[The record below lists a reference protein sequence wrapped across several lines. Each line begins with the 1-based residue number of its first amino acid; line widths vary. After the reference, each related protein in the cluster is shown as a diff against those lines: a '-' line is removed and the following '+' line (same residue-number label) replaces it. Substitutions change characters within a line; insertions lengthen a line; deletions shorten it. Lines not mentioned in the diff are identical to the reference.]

1 MHLSIRSVPTH
12 PLGPDLPPPEAPPPV
27 HPMSAILILKP
38 DTLYAAILRQHLL
51 AVYPVARIEAVAT
64 VAAAQEKLATARY
77 DLLVTGVGPQLGGD
91 VLDLLSACQG
101 PASRV
106 RRTLVIASPSDY
118 RELSTLRL
126 LGVPAVFDSTTESP
140 EQFTAAVR
148 AVADGKCYW
157 SASILAFMQRSRAT
171 PNAIFALLT
180 NFEQVVLS
188 VIGDGCD
195 DVVAAEELGVTVA
208 TVSAVRRGLHRKLGV
223 QHRGELV
230 RVAAQQGFI
239 RFTPVGVERPG
250 YGLLRASYHG
260 RRTKPTAAAES
271 AAAAG
276 K

>member
-1 MHLSIRSVPTH
+1 
-12 PLGPDLPPPEAPPPV
+12 
-27 HPMSAILILKP
+27 MSAILILKP

-51 AVYPVARIEAVAT
+51 AVYPAARIEAVAS
-64 VAAAQEKLATARY
+64 VAAAQEKLATARF

-126 LGVPAVFDSTTESP
+126 LGVPAVFDSSSESP

-171 PNAIFALLT
+171 PNALFALLT

-230 RVAAQQGFI
+230 RVAAQQGFV
-239 RFTPVGVERPG
+239 RFTPAGVERPG

-260 RRTKPTAAAES
+260 RRTKPPVPA

-276 K
+276 PAGK